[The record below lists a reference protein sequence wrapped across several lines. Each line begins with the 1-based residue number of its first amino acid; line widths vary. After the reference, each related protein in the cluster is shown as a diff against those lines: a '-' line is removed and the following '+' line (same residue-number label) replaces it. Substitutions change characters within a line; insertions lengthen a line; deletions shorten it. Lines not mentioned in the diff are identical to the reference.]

1 MRVPASYCGVYG
13 MKPSYG
19 MLSRWGVVSYA
30 DTLDT
35 VGILARNIGDVRQV
49 FNVLALEDE
58 RDATCIHEAM
68 RLRLDAQVER
78 ILARIPSRL
87 DGLRVGIVKEMYP
100 REVDSRTLD
109 IVDDVLD
116 HMQSLGATLVPLSVP
131 AIKKSVSAYYIL
143 SLSEA
148 SSNLGRFDGIRFG
161 ARMKH
166 TSSTFHDEIAKNRSY
181 GFGDE
186 VKRRILLGT
195 YALTSEAWE
204 SHHLVATRIRQGI
217 LRGYQACWST
227 QDLRWPEPTGNEE
240 HGVDVVVQPTALSVA
255 PRLDEPVSSEYA
267 ADVLTFAANL
277 AGLPALSAP
286 ASRTISMDEDP
297 SVHLPVGVL
306 FKAQWGHD
314 KLLFHI
320 LEQLNQH
327 TDVFQG
333 PRS

>member
-49 FNVLALEDE
+49 FDVLALEDE

-131 AIKKSVSAYYIL
+131 AIK
-143 SLSEA
+143 
-148 SSNLGRFDGIRFG
+148 
-161 ARMKH
+161 
-166 TSSTFHDEIAKNRSY
+166 
-181 GFGDE
+181 
-186 VKRRILLGT
+186 
-195 YALTSEAWE
+195 
-204 SHHLVATRIRQGI
+204 
-217 LRGYQACWST
+217 
-227 QDLRWPEPTGNEE
+227 
-240 HGVDVVVQPTALSVA
+240 
-255 PRLDEPVSSEYA
+255 
-267 ADVLTFAANL
+267 
-277 AGLPALSAP
+277 
-286 ASRTISMDEDP
+286 
-297 SVHLPVGVL
+297 
-306 FKAQWGHD
+306 
-314 KLLFHI
+314 
-320 LEQLNQH
+320 
-327 TDVFQG
+327 
-333 PRS
+333 

>member
-1 MRVPASYCGVYG
+1 
-13 MKPSYG
+13 
-19 MLSRWGVVSYA
+19 
-30 DTLDT
+30 
-35 VGILARNIGDVRQV
+35 
-49 FNVLALEDE
+49 
-58 RDATCIHEAM
+58 
-68 RLRLDAQVER
+68 
-78 ILARIPSRL
+78 
-87 DGLRVGIVKEMYP
+87 
-100 REVDSRTLD
+100 
-109 IVDDVLD
+109 
-116 HMQSLGATLVPLSVP
+116 
-131 AIKKSVSAYYIL
+131 
-143 SLSEA
+143 
-148 SSNLGRFDGIRFG
+148 
-161 ARMKH
+161 MKH

-306 FKAQWGHD
+306 FKAQWGH
-314 KLLFHI
+314 LSLIHI
-320 LEQLNQH
+320 SEP
-327 TDVFQG
+327 TR
-333 PRS
+333 RS